1 MSNNNLDNSIQMI
14 INQTNYD
21 EEKAKIKLQE
31 WEGNYINVIKEYLNP
46 NFQNKKPI
54 VKKSVNQQMMSQI
67 RNFMDDISKQ
77 HQERKAKGLTKV

>member
-1 MSNNNLDNSIQMI
+1 MSNNNLDNLIQMI

-21 EEKAKIKLQE
+21 KEKAVIKLQE

-46 NFQNKKPI
+46 NFQDKKPI

-77 HQERKAKGLTKV
+77 HEERKSKGLTKV

>member
-31 WEGNYINVIKEYLNP
+31 WNGDYINVIKEYLNP
-46 NFQNKKPI
+46 NFQDKKPI

>member
-1 MSNNNLDNSIQMI
+1 MSNNNLDNLIQII

-31 WEGNYINVIKEYLNP
+31 WEGNHINVIKEYLNP

-77 HQERKAKGLTKV
+77 HQERKSKGLTKV

>member
-1 MSNNNLDNSIQMI
+1 MSNNNLDNLIQMI

-46 NFQNKKPI
+46 NFQDKKPI

-67 RNFMDDISKQ
+67 RHFMDDISKQ
-77 HQERKAKGLTKV
+77 HQERKSKGFTKV

>member
-1 MSNNNLDNSIQMI
+1 MSNNNLDHLIQMI

-21 EEKAKIKLQE
+21 EEIAKTKLQE